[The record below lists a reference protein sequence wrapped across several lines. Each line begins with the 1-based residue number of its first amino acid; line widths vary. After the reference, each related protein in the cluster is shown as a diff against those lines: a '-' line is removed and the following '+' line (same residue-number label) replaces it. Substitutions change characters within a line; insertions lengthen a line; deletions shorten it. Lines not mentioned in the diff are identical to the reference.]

1 MFVAHALMSLT
12 VFAVLAF
19 FVLFAAQKAEGLTRI
34 LGRALGV
41 WLLILAFIAAIGAA
55 TAPMMGGRP
64 FGLEMQ
70 RHMTDAHCYGRPAAP
85 ASPSTPGPAD

>member
-1 MFVAHALMSLT
+1 MFVVHALMSLT

-34 LGRALGV
+34 LGRALGL
-41 WLLILAFIAAIGAA
+41 WLLILALFAAIGAA

-64 FGLEMQ
+64 FGLQMQ
-70 RHMTDAHCYGRPAAP
+70 RHITDANCHGRPSAP
-85 ASPSTPGPAD
+85 ASPSTPGRAD